1 MKKISNNGINP
12 NSITFESIL
21 SQLAGYFIIDKD
33 TNYLLDILLAS
44 CISLE
49 LKNPLFMMIQAP
61 SSSGKSAFIKLLYKI
76 DNFHKHHCLTPK
88 TLFSGHSN
96 AEGGY
101 IPSQIGEKGILC
113 TPDFTTVLSDSKQN
127 QMEIFSQLR
136 IAYDGEGGRSTGV
149 DVKNIQKYQ
158 WKGKIACICAVTCK
172 IEEFKSSTSDL
183 GERFIFYRYEVKA
196 LNPKE
201 RMKFDKSRVEFD
213 LETIQNDTKKLIGY
227 SIKVLNQI
235 QVTNDDKLYIIHA
248 AQFIA
253 TMRSVVGRDS
263 YSREINYVNPPENPY
278 RLEGQLKALLICLKS
293 LNQIDENR
301 PKRVLQAV
309 ILSCIPEIRLKI
321 IEILMYGKKLITSII
336 ANQLSLPD
344 TTVKKQLEDMNAQ
357 NIIDQST
364 GKKYKATQW
373 HLSSEIKDLY
383 NAILD
388 I

>member
-1 MKKISNNGINP
+1 
-12 NSITFESIL
+12 
-21 SQLAGYFIIDKD
+21 
-33 TNYLLDILLAS
+33 
-44 CISLE
+44 
-49 LKNPLFMMIQAP
+49 
-61 SSSGKSAFIKLLYKI
+61 
-76 DNFHKHHCLTPK
+76 
-88 TLFSGHSN
+88 
-96 AEGGY
+96 
-101 IPSQIGEKGILC
+101 
-113 TPDFTTVLSDSKQN
+113 
-127 QMEIFSQLR
+127 
-136 IAYDGEGGRSTGV
+136 
-149 DVKNIQKYQ
+149 
-158 WKGKIACICAVTCK
+158 
-172 IEEFKSSTSDL
+172 
-183 GERFIFYRYEVKA
+183 
-196 LNPKE
+196 
-201 RMKFDKSRVEFD
+201 MKFDKSRVEFD